1 MKAIVLTLLLWVTL
15 SSNGQT
21 PTSIKEFEITVSSF
35 NFPMKPFGKVVL
47 KKNELTVLKE
57 TRLEKDKDTILF
69 TIDLKPTDTLKII
82 SEINLDSLKNYYSN
96 NCIDDGSQ
104 ISVVLKKDNIIKSV
118 MLDNYYQDE
127 IGTIIYFMNSIVP
140 KKYQIWYDKKQL
152 ITDYKN
158 CKSNN

>member
-1 MKAIVLTLLLWVTL
+1 MKAIILTLFLWVTL

-21 PTSIKEFEITVSSF
+21 STSIKEFEITVSSF
-35 NFPMKPFGKVVL
+35 NFPMRPFGKVVL
-47 KKNELTVLKE
+47 KKNELTILKE
-57 TRLEKDKDTILF
+57 ARPAKDKDSILF
-69 TIDLKPTDTLKII
+69 TINLNPSDTLKMI

-104 ISVVLKKDNIIKSV
+104 ISVVLKKDNAIKSV
-118 MLDNYYQDE
+118 MLDNYYQDD
-127 IGTIIYFMNSIVP
+127 IGTIIYFINSIVP

-152 ITDYKN
+152 LTDYKN